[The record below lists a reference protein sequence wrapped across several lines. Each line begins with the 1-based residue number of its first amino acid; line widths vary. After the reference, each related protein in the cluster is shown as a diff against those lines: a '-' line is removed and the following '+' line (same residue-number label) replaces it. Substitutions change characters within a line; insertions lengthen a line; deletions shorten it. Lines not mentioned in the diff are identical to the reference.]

1 MDGSRTIGTITD
13 AEGKDRMS
21 HHGFALLTL
30 SFLYHEAMDFP
41 VCEVNKAVH
50 LSYHSPALTVN
61 YDPKTLPTPYFETTE
76 TPTLPTI
83 CPFPD
88 GFLKIIG
95 FSSISS
101 SDSGHYCHCW
111 MQTAGLQTNGSGV
124 SFTFTE
130 FSTPFLLICSHL
142 AGSSTVGVECSP
154 SW

>member
-1 MDGSRTIGTITD
+1 
-13 AEGKDRMS
+13 MS
-21 HHGFALLTL
+21 HRGFALLTL

-124 SFTFTE
+124 SFTFTVFHTFHTDLFSPCRVLHCRSRVLPVLVELQE
-130 FSTPFLLICSHL
+130 FLYLPLLMNL
-142 AGSSTVGVECSP
+142 G
-154 SW
+154 